1 MVPSRCRAGSSACCR
16 HAHLDL
22 DAVQHLDER
31 AATVTSTTEPPPDTS
46 TTDSADTSDTADTT
60 ADTTGNTTD
69 VVDCT
74 DLGPNQ
80 CAAQPGCQEV
90 LGQKINAQ
98 KMCLQKPS
106 FLACIAADGCDD
118 APTLACPMGTNQ
130 QYQFPDTCIPP
141 DFEVCD
147 GMTLDMN
154 YV

>member
-1 MVPSRCRAGSSACCR
+1 M
-16 HAHLDL
+16 
-22 DAVQHLDER
+22 
-31 AATVTSTTEPPPDTS
+31 
-46 TTDSADTSDTADTT
+46 
-60 ADTTGNTTD
+60 
-69 VVDCT
+69 VDCT

-154 YV
+154 CV